1 MEWNCLHNYFRWIEN
16 LQPSLAAGNKPLLK
30 PYGRILRRDVSTG
43 PLLFHIS
50 RQSWRKLL
58 CLCIIN
64 PSFSL
69 WADTKMSFL
78 AHVRVLVCLFAYTH
92 TRTLAFSV
100 LKPQELGLPWN
111 KIRATEGMYHH
122 VYTAILHNWE
132 TPSEWVMLK
141 FGISNSL
148 SETTANGKDVTWL

>member
-78 AHVRVLVCLFAYTH
+78 ARVRVLVCLFAYTH
-92 TRTLAFSV
+92 TRTLTFSV
-100 LKPQELGLPWN
+100 LKQQELGLPWN
-111 KIRATEGMYHH
+111 KIRATEGTYHH